1 MLEPNKFCYNDVLA
15 TIPGGPSTAQL
26 LVMFR
31 ENFVEHKCEVYAS
44 LSTAWSLCDVPEQL
58 DLEKGGLYEVIDEA
72 GACVTYRLIY
82 EDENIGQI
90 VASSQFDPIEII
102 SVSGSTLFGYYP
114 DYSSTGGTWQRKASL
129 WGDAIDGSL
138 SVEPVLNGDVGG
150 VTGLSSDGRVRRHF
164 VWPAIS
170 FVL

>member
-1 MLEPNKFCYNDVLA
+1 MLA
-15 TIPGGPSTAQL
+15 TIPGGPTTAHL

-31 ENFVEHKCEVYAS
+31 ENFVEINCKVYAS
-44 LSTAWSLCDVPEQL
+44 LSTAWSPCDVPEQL

-102 SVSGSTLFGYYP
+102 AVSGSTIFGYYP
-114 DYSSTGGTWQRKASL
+114 DYAASSTGGIWQGKESL
-129 WGDAIDGSL
+129 WGDAIDGTL
-138 SVEPVLNGDVGG
+138 SVEPVLNGDVG
-150 VTGLSSDGRVRRHF
+150 VVSGLSINGRVR
-164 VWPAIS
+164 
-170 FVL
+170 